1 MTLLCMNFFEV
12 MRLKFTNWN
21 SQPAMKYINHI
32 NHDVID
38 QFDRNRNE

>member
-21 SQPAMKYINHI
+21 SQTAMKYI